1 MSSSDRP
8 ATAGKADRLSGQTRP
23 VATAAAAGTV
33 TPGKRQA
40 IKNAAAPKP
49 TSAAARAAAGAPRR
63 VRLVVSRVDPW
74 SMMKMSFLLS
84 VALGVVLVICLA
96 VLWTVLNG
104 MGVFTQM
111 NELISQVMGN
121 DKFNVLNYVGL
132 SKVLSLGTVL
142 AVVNVALLTA
152 LGTLL
157 AILYNIGAALV
168 GGITTTLTDD

>member
-1 MSSSDRP
+1 MSASNRP
-8 ATAGKADRLSGQTRP
+8 AAAGQADRLSGTQP
-23 VATAAAAGTV
+23 LATAAAGTV
-33 TPGKRQA
+33 TPARQQA
-40 IKNAAAPKP
+40 IKQAAAKP
-49 TSAAARAAAGAPRR
+49 SGAAARAAAGAPRR

-74 SMMKMSFLLS
+74 SAMKMSFLLS
-84 VALGVVLVICLA
+84 VALGIVLVVCLA

-104 MGVFTQM
+104 MGVFDQA
-111 NELISQVMGN
+111 NELIWQIMGN
-121 DKFNVLNYVGL
+121 EKFNVLDFAGL

-157 AILYNIGAALV
+157 AFLYNLGAGLV